1 MHKNELLSFQM
12 KINLAKN
19 KRKIFQKKSV
29 EYYLQNKEAIKEKS
43 KNWYKNLSKE
53 EKYKMTEYQRKR
65 YQELIQYKK
74 RAWRYKNEWKDTK
87 IWQY

>member
-29 EYYLQNKEAIKEKS
+29 EYYLQNNEAIKEKS
-43 KNWYKNLSKE
+43 KN
-53 EKYKMTEYQRKR
+53 
-65 YQELIQYKK
+65 
-74 RAWRYKNEWKDTK
+74 
-87 IWQY
+87 

>member
-43 KNWYKNLSKE
+43 KN
-53 EKYKMTEYQRKR
+53 
-65 YQELIQYKK
+65 
-74 RAWRYKNEWKDTK
+74 
-87 IWQY
+87 